1 MPHVVYKMD
10 FDELDV
16 GECRATHV
24 QPFSTDMH
32 LFGVECKQSWWLAGV
47 LVITVC
53 IKLFQNMLYTK
64 IGQLQ
69 RELLQMDREERSLT
83 TPKVLELL
91 GFEFIAGVIGIISV
105 LVITGN
111 NAIIWITIILANC
124 AGTVWAYTH
133 VEADHHSTALEMINM
148 LNKRDGN
155 DEEAKRAREAIEMLK
170 QALQGDP
177 VVLKRVEMS
186 EMAPLVRKRLLL

>member
-1 MPHVVYKMD
+1 MYKMSND
-10 FDELDV
+10 TFTELGV

-47 LVITVC
+47 LALTIG

-64 IGQLQ
+64 VGQLQ
-69 RELLQMDREERSLT
+69 RELLQMDKDERSIT

-148 LNKRDGN
+148 LNKRDGT
-155 DEEAKRAREAIEMLK
+155 DEEAKRAREAIEMLR
-170 QALQGDP
+170 QALQNEP
-177 VVLKRVEMS
+177 VQVKRVDMS
-186 EMAPLVRKRLLL
+186 EGQALVRKRLVL

>member
-1 MPHVVYKMD
+1 MYKMSD
-10 FDELDV
+10 GTFTDLDV

-47 LVITVC
+47 LALTIG

-69 RELLQMDREERSLT
+69 RELLQMDRDERSFT

-148 LNKRDGN
+148 LNKRDGT
-155 DEEAKRAREAIEMLK
+155 DEEAKRAREAIEMLR
-170 QALQGDP
+170 QALQNEP
-177 VVLKRVEMS
+177 VQLKRVDMS
-186 EMAPLVRKRLLL
+186 EGQALVRKRLVL

>member
-1 MPHVVYKMD
+1 MYKMSD
-10 FDELDV
+10 GNFADLDA

-32 LFGVECKQSWWLAGV
+32 LFGVECKQSWWLAAV
-47 LVITVC
+47 LVLTII

-69 RELLQMDREERSLT
+69 RELLQMDKSERSFT
-83 TPKVLELL
+83 TRKVLELL

-111 NAIIWITIILANC
+111 NALIWITIIIANC

-155 DEEAKRAREAIEMLK
+155 DEEAKRAREAIEMLR

-177 VVLKRVEMS
+177 VMKKVEMP

>member
-1 MPHVVYKMD
+1 MYKMSNGTFTD
-10 FDELDV
+10 LGV

-32 LFGVECKQSWWLAGV
+32 LFGVECKQSWWLLGV
-47 LVITVC
+47 LLLSIG

-69 RELLQMDREERSLT
+69 RELLQMDKDERSFT

-133 VEADHHSTALEMINM
+133 VEADHHSTALELINM
-148 LNKRDGN
+148 LNKRDGT
-155 DEEAKRAREAIEMLK
+155 DEEAKRARDAIEMLR
-170 QALQGDP
+170 QALQNEP
-177 VVLKRVEMS
+177 VVLKKVEMP
-186 EMAPLVRKRLLL
+186 EKAPLVRKRLVL

>member
-1 MPHVVYKMD
+1 MD

-111 NAIIWITIILANC
+111 NAIIWITIIIANC

>member
-1 MPHVVYKMD
+1 MPHIMYKMGFED
-10 FDELDV
+10 LDV

-47 LVITVC
+47 LVLTIC

-69 RELLQMDREERSLT
+69 RELLQMDKDERSFT

-133 VEADHHSTALEMINM
+133 VEADHHSTALELVNM
-148 LNKRDGN
+148 LNKREGT
-155 DEEAKRAREAIEMLK
+155 DEEAKRAREAIEMLR
-170 QALQGDP
+170 QALQNEP
-177 VVLKRVEMS
+177 VVLKKVDVPEC
-186 EMAPLVRKRLLL
+186 APLVRKRLIL